1 MAREINKDT
10 VLCISLAARP
20 SNVGTRFHNYLY
32 EALNLNFV
40 YKAFA
45 PTDIADAVRGIR
57 GLGIR
62 GAAVSMPYKSA
73 VIPMLDELDASAA
86 EIGAVNTIV
95 NTNGH
100 LHGYNTDVIAVEQ
113 LLASHEV
120 RPDIPVALLGSGG
133 MAKACAAALAR
144 AGFANVTVV
153 ARNQSAGCELADR
166 HGWSWSDI
174 AEPRFAMLLNAT
186 PIGMAGGA
194 ESEAMPVSQ
203 AVLDRASTVFD
214 VIAFPP
220 DTPLMRSAAALGKQC
235 ISGADVMVLQ
245 AVEQFELYTGVR
257 PSPELV
263 RAAGA
268 YSREA
273 VLA

>member
-20 SNVGTRFHNYLY
+20 SNIGTRFHNYLY

-45 PTDIADAVRGIR
+45 PTDITDAVRGIR
-57 GLGIR
+57 GLSIR
-62 GAAVSMPYKSA
+62 GAAVSMPYKSE
-73 VIPMLDELDASAA
+73 VIPLLDAMDPSATD
-86 EIGAVNTIV
+86 IGAVNTIV
-95 NTNGH
+95 NTDGH
-100 LHGYNTDVIAVEQ
+100 LHGYNTDVIAIEQ
-113 LLASHEV
+113 LLATHEV

-144 AGFANVTVV
+144 GGFTNVTVV
-153 ARNQSAGCELADR
+153 ARNHAAGCELADR
-166 HGWSWSDI
+166 HGWSWSET

-186 PIGMAGGA
+186 PIGMAGGQDA
-194 ESEAMPVSQ
+194 QEMPVRDEVV
-203 AVLDRASTVFD
+203 AGASTVFD

-220 DTPLMRSAAALGKQC
+220 DTPLIRRASSLGKQC
-235 ISGADVMVLQ
+235 ISGADVMILQ

-257 PSPELV
+257 PNAELV
-263 RAAGA
+263 LEAGA
-268 YSREA
+268 YARDP
-273 VLA
+273 VQ